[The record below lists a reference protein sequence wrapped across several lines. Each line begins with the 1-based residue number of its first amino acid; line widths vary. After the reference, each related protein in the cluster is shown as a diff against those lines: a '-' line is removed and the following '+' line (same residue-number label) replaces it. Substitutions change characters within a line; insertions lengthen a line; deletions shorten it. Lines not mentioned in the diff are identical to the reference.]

1 MPNYQKIIISFVLPI
16 LSLVACGKQ
25 KQDEEPPIPV
35 IDFHTELQTNYL
47 NDIYN
52 HISPYGDGTKEL
64 SKPEGFKIY
73 FSNPE
78 NNEYV
83 IHLRSDIDNRDF
95 VSDGQE
101 FTFTNLYL
109 DTLYHYELR
118 KDGQIYAQSD
128 FKTTDVAPRNIDV
141 EGVTNFRDLGGH
153 PTNNGG
159 KTKQGLIYRSA
170 KFNANESDTPLIT
183 DKGRDVVVGDL
194 KMKAEIDLRVV
205 ENNENGNITE
215 SVIDETVKYYTVPM
229 RYDGTFMEINKQAIK
244 DLFNIISQRDNF
256 PFVFHCSIG
265 TDRTGLVAFIINTL
279 LEVRV
284 ESIYRDYL
292 FSNFGN
298 IGSSRNSGAIDTYIA
313 TLNNYKGNNMK
324 EQMISYLNSIGV
336 DNSKINNFLEIMKA

>member
-1 MPNYQKIIISFVLPI
+1 MNKTYRIIASII
-16 LSLVACGKQ
+16 LSGLLLCACKN
-25 KQDEEPPIPV
+25 KYDTEPPIPV
-35 IDFHTELQTNYL
+35 FDFHTELQTNYL

-52 HISPYGDGTKEL
+52 HISPYADGTKEL
-64 SKPEGFKIY
+64 SKPKGVTIHY
-73 FSNPE
+73 SNPE

-83 IHLRSDIDNRDF
+83 IHLRSDKDNRDF
-95 VSDGQE
+95 VASGEE
-101 FTFTNLYL
+101 FTFNNLYL

-118 KDGQIYAQSD
+118 KDGQIYTQSD

-183 DKGRDVVVGDL
+183 DKGRDVVIDEL

-205 ENNENGNITE
+205 ENNENGNLSA
-215 SVIDETVKYYTVPM
+215 SVIDSSVKYYPVPM
-229 RYDGTFMEINKQAIK
+229 RYDGTFMEINKDAIR
-244 DLFNIISQRDNF
+244 DLFDIISIRDNF

-265 TDRTGLVAFIINTL
+265 TDRTGLVGFIINTL

-298 IGSSRNSGAIDTYIA
+298 IGSSRNTGPIDTYIA
-313 TLNNYKGNNMK
+313 TLANYPGNNMK
-324 EQMISYLNSIGV
+324 EQMISYLNSVGV
-336 DNSKINNFLEIMKA
+336 DNSKIDSFINIMNA

>member
-1 MPNYQKIIISFVLPI
+1 MNNQRKVILVLILPV
-16 LSLVACGKQ
+16 LSLIACGKLRY
-25 KQDEEPPIPV
+25 DEEPPIPIV
-35 IDFHTELQTNYL
+35 DFHSELQANYL
-47 NDIYN
+47 NDVYN
-52 HISPYGDGTKEL
+52 HISPYASGEEEL
-64 SKPEGFKIY
+64 SKPKGLTIH
-73 FSNPE
+73 FSNPD

-95 VSDGQE
+95 VASGEE
-101 FTFTNLYL
+101 FTFNNLYL

-118 KDGQIYAQSD
+118 KDGHIYTQSD
-128 FKTTDVAPRNIDV
+128 FQTTDVAPRNIDV

-153 PTNNGG
+153 VTNNGG

-170 KFNANESDTPLIT
+170 KFNANESDEALIT
-183 DKGRDVVVGDL
+183 DKGRDVVIDDL
-194 KMKAEIDLRVV
+194 KIKAEIDLRRVD
-205 ENNENGNITE
+205 NNENGQITE
-215 SVIDETVKYYTVPM
+215 SVIDSSIKYYSVPM
-229 RYDGTFMEINKQAIK
+229 RYDGTFMEINQDAIV
-244 DLFNIISQRDNF
+244 DLFDIISQRDNY

-284 ESIYRDYL
+284 EEIYRDYL

-298 IGSSRNSGAIDTYIA
+298 IGGSRSTASIDTYLA
-313 TLNNYKGNNMK
+313 TLTNYSGATIK